1 MNLLAFS
8 QAIANLNIQFKG
20 DSHVQKVKYYN
31 GLNQSPNITMIFYKM
46 SLKMGKRENLALIS

>member
-20 DSHVQKVKYYN
+20 DSNVQKVKYY
-31 GLNQSPNITMIFYKM
+31 TV
-46 SLKMGKRENLALIS
+46 

>member
-20 DSHVQKVKYYN
+20 DSNVQKVKYY
-31 GLNQSPNITMIFYKM
+31 TF
-46 SLKMGKRENLALIS
+46 